1 MSTSSLPSGCSPSDF
16 RGPGIP
22 PNISTSF
29 LGAQSCMQHTH
40 PGFGFSHHLKLGCVA
55 DTPSVLQTCC
65 SKAGSTAA
73 FVNGTC
79 GCPLSQTDFGPAT
92 GVFGTCVL
100 DANATAQCG
109 GPAAGA
115 TSAAHRGGLGVGR
128 VNLAVVVLGVV
139 VLMHV
144 TRSTIGL

>member
-1 MSTSSLPSGCSPSDF
+1 MSTSSLPSGCSPRDF

-29 LGAQSCMQHTH
+29 LG
-40 PGFGFSHHLKLGCVA
+40 CVA

-65 SKAGSTAA
+65 SKTGSTAA

-109 GPAAGA
+109 GPATGA
-115 TSAAHRGGLGVGR
+115 TSAVHRDGLGVGR
-128 VNLAVVVLGVV
+128 VNLAVVVLGVA